1 MELDSGIGVP
11 ANIAAAWGL
20 RERPGKGPKPGLTL
34 DGIVAAGIRVAAAD
48 GIGAV
53 SMSRVAAEAGAST
66 MALYRYVR
74 AKDELL
80 ELMMDAAIGDPPPI
94 APDAG
99 WRAALTAWAWA
110 CRELY
115 LAQPW
120 TLRVPI
126 SGPPATP
133 HQLAWMDAG
142 LTALADTRLREEEKL
157 SIVLLFSMYVRNEA
171 TVAVDMQAAVEAV
184 DTSLDEAIATYGK
197 LLRLLVDPARFPALA
212 RVIEAGVLDRAD
224 EPYEEFVFGLERIL
238 DGVGLL
244 IAQRAGS

>member
-1 MELDSGIGVP
+1 MELDSAGVP

-34 DGIVAAGIRVAAAD
+34 DGIVRAGIRVAAAD
-48 GIGAV
+48 GVGAV
-53 SMSRVAAEAGAST
+53 TMSRVAAEAGAST

-80 ELMMDAAIGDPPPI
+80 ELMVDAAIGDPPPLTSGG
-94 APDAG
+94 D
-99 WRAALTAWAWA
+99 WRAGLIAWSWA

-115 LAQPW
+115 MTHPW
-120 TLRVPI
+120 TLRVPV

-142 LTALADTRLREEEKL
+142 LAAMAQTGLREEAKL
-157 SIVLLFSMYVRNEA
+157 SIVLLLTMYVRNEA
-171 TVAVDMQAAVEAV
+171 TVAVDMQTAVQALGS
-184 DTSLDEAIATYGK
+184 SLDEAMAAYGK
-197 LLRLLVDPARFPALA
+197 LLKMLVDPSRFPALA
-212 RVIEAGVLDRAD
+212 RAIEAGVLDRAD
-224 EPYEEFVFGLERIL
+224 DPDEEFVFGLDRIL

-244 IAQRAGS
+244 IAQRAGG

>member
-1 MELDSGIGVP
+1 MELDSGTGVP

-34 DGIVAAGIRVAAAD
+34 DGIVQAGIRVAAAD
-48 GIGAV
+48 GIAAV

-80 ELMMDAAIGDPPPI
+80 ELMMDAAIGDPPAI
-94 APDAG
+94 DPDAG

-110 CRELY
+110 CREVY

-142 LTALADTRLREEEKL
+142 LAALADTSLREEEKL
-157 SIVLLFSMYVRNEA
+157 SIILLLSMYVRNEA
-171 TVAVDMQAAVEAV
+171 MVAADMQAAVQAV

-197 LLRLLVDPARFPALA
+197 LLKLLVDPARFPALG
-212 RVIEAGVLDRAD
+212 RVIAAGVLDRAD
-224 EPYEEFVFGLERIL
+224 EPHEEFVFGLERIL

>member
-1 MELDSGIGVP
+1 MEFDSAGVP

-20 RERPGKGPKPGLTL
+20 RERPGKGPKPGLSL

-80 ELMMDAAIGDPPPI
+80 ELMMDAAIGDPPPLD
-94 APDAG
+94 PDRG
-99 WRAALTAWAWA
+99 WRAGLTAWSWA

-115 LAQPW
+115 LRQPW
-120 TLRVPI
+120 VLRVPV

-133 HQLAWMDAG
+133 HQLAWMDSG
-142 LTALADTRLREEEKL
+142 LAAMAQTGLREEAKL
-157 SIVLLFSMYVRNEA
+157 SIVLLLTMYVRNEA
-171 TVAVDMQAAVEAV
+171 TVAVDMQTAVQALGS
-184 DTSLDEAIATYGK
+184 SLDEAMSAYGK
-197 LLRLLVDPARFPALA
+197 LLKLLVDPARFPALA
-212 RVIEAGVLDRAD
+212 RAIASGVLDRAD
-224 EPYEEFVFGLERIL
+224 DPHEEFVFGLDRIL

-244 IAQRAGS
+244 IEQQADG

>member
-1 MELDSGIGVP
+1 MELDSAGVP

-20 RERPGKGPKPGLTL
+20 RERPGKGPKPGLSL
-34 DGIVAAGIRVAAAD
+34 DGIVQAGIRVAAAD

-80 ELMMDAAIGDPPPI
+80 ELMMDAAIGDPPPLD
-94 APDAG
+94 PDGG
-99 WRAALTAWAWA
+99 WRAGLTAWAWA
-110 CRELY
+110 CREVY
-115 LAQPW
+115 LRQPW

-133 HQLAWMDAG
+133 HQLGWMDAG
-142 LTALADTRLREEEKL
+142 LAALADTALREEEKL

-171 TVAVDMQAAVEAV
+171 TVAVDMQTAVEAV
-184 DTSLDEAIATYGK
+184 DSNLDEAIATYGK
-197 LLRLLVDPARFPALA
+197 LLRLLVEPARFPALA

>member
-1 MELDSGIGVP
+1 MELDGDAVP
-11 ANIAAAWGL
+11 ANLAAAWGL
-20 RERPGKGPKPGLTL
+20 RERPGRGPKPGLTL
-34 DGIVAAGIRVAAAD
+34 DRIVQAGIRVAAAD

-80 ELMMDAAIGDPPPI
+80 ELMMDAAIGDPPEF
-94 APDAG
+94 DHTAG
-99 WRAALTAWAWA
+99 WRGVLTAWAKA
-110 CRELY
+110 CRDLY

-120 TLRVPI
+120 TLRVPV

-133 HQLAWMDAG
+133 HQLTWLDAG
-142 LTALADTRLREEEKL
+142 LAALAGTGLPEEHKL
-157 SIVLLFSMYVRNEA
+157 SVILLLSGYVRSEA
-171 TVAVDMQAAVEAV
+171 TVAADMLAAVQAV
-184 DTSLDEAIATYGK
+184 DSSLDEAISAYGK
-197 LLRLLVDPARFPALA
+197 LLKLLVEPARFPALG
-212 RVIEAGVLDRAD
+212 RVIEAGVFDQAD
-224 EPYEEFVFGLERIL
+224 DPYDEFAFGLERIL

>member
-1 MELDSGIGVP
+1 MEFDSAGVP

-20 RERPGKGPKPGLTL
+20 RERPGKGPKPGLSL

-80 ELMMDAAIGDPPPI
+80 ELMMDAAIGDPPPLD
-94 APDAG
+94 PDSG
-99 WRAALTAWAWA
+99 WRAGLTAWSWA

-115 LAQPW
+115 LRQPW
-120 TLRVPI
+120 VLRVPV

-133 HQLAWMDAG
+133 HQLAWMDSG
-142 LTALADTRLREEEKL
+142 LAAMAQTGLREEAKL
-157 SIVLLFSMYVRNEA
+157 SIVLLLTMYVRNEA
-171 TVAVDMQAAVEAV
+171 TVAVDMQTAVQALGS
-184 DTSLDEAIATYGK
+184 SLDEAMSAYGK
-197 LLRLLVDPARFPALA
+197 LLKLLVDPARFPALA
-212 RVIEAGVLDRAD
+212 RAIASGVLDRAD
-224 EPYEEFVFGLERIL
+224 DPHEEFVFGLDRIL

-244 IAQRAGS
+244 IEQQADG

>member
-1 MELDSGIGVP
+1 MELDSGTGVP

-80 ELMMDAAIGDPPPI
+80 ELMMDAAIGDPPEF
-94 APDAG
+94 DRTAG
-99 WRAALTAWAWA
+99 WRAGLTAWAMS
-110 CRELY
+110 CRDLY
-115 LAQPW
+115 VAQPW
-120 TLRVPI
+120 TLRVPV

-133 HQLAWMDAG
+133 HQLAWLDAG
-142 LTALADTRLREEEKL
+142 LAAMAGTGLPEEHKL
-157 SIVLLFSMYVRNEA
+157 STILLLSGYVRSEA
-171 TVAVDMQAAVEAV
+171 TVAVDMLAAVQAV
-184 DTSLDEAIATYGK
+184 DSSLDEAISAYGK
-197 LLRLLVDPARFPALA
+197 LLKLLVDPARFPALG
-212 RVIEAGVLDRAD
+212 RVIEAGVFDQAD
-224 EPYEEFVFGLERIL
+224 DPYDEFAFGLDRIL

-244 IAQRAGS
+244 IAQRAGG